1 MSINKRLTVD
11 QYLEGILDQDRVVLS
26 QAITLL
32 ESELPSDKSLAGELI
47 NRCLPY
53 TGNSF
58 RIGIT
63 GVPGVGKSTFIETFG
78 LKLIE
83 QDKKPA
89 VLAIDPSSSVHK
101 GSILADKTRMNELS
115 KRPEAFIRPSPAGQ
129 NLGGVA
135 RKTRETVYL
144 CEAAGFDTII
154 IETVGVGQSGTSVAS
169 MVDFFMLLMLA
180 NAGDE
185 LQGIKRGIMEMADA
199 IIINKA
205 DGNQIEP
212 AKMAM
217 LQYRNALQLF
227 PPKPNQWKTDV
238 LTCSALNG
246 YNFDQVFET
255 LVRFKKQAGNERIL
269 QNRREQNVFWML
281 ETIEQL
287 LKDRFYQSS
296 VYLNQIETLK
306 TKVSRAEL
314 NAFDAA
320 AKLIEDFWKELK
332 ENNN

>member
-1 MSINKRLTVD
+1 LAIDKRLTVD
-11 QYLEGILDQDRVVLS
+11 QYLKGILAGDRMILS
-26 QAITLL
+26 RAITLL
-32 ESELPSDKSLAGELI
+32 ESELSSDKTLARELI
-47 NRCLPY
+47 NYCLPHS
-53 TGNSF
+53 GKSF

-83 QDKKPA
+83 QGKKPA

-115 KRPEAFIRPSPAGQ
+115 RKPEAFIRPSPSGA
-129 NLGGVA
+129 NRGGVA

-154 IETVGVGQSGTSVAS
+154 IETVGVGQSGTAVAS

-185 LQGIKRGIMEMADA
+185 LQGIKRGIMEVADA

-205 DGNQIEP
+205 DGNQIEQ

-217 LQYRNALQLF
+217 MQYRNALQLF
-227 PPKPNQWKTDV
+227 PPKQNQWKTDV
-238 LTCSALNG
+238 LTCSALLG
-246 YNFDQVFET
+246 DHFDVIFEMLKRFQNQVGQ
-255 LVRFKKQAGNERIL
+255 KGIL
-269 QNRREQNVFWML
+269 QNRREQNVFWMM

-287 LKDRFYQSS
+287 LKDRFYQSK
-296 VYLNQIETLK
+296 VYTSQIESLK
-306 TKVSRAEL
+306 TKVSKGEL
-314 NAFDAA
+314 NSFDAA
-320 AKLIEDFWKELK
+320 ERLMDNYWDEFGS
-332 ENNN
+332 